1 MVAAPDD
8 VLLLACYELGHQPLS
23 LAWPAAVLRRAG
35 VGVTAVDLA
44 VDSFP
49 RDAAARARFVAI
61 SVPMHTALRLGVR
74 AAQDVRT
81 LNPDAH
87 ICFYGLYAWLNADYL
102 LATVAD
108 SVLAGE
114 VEEELAA
121 WVAGGGWR
129 VAGGQS
135 PSLGERASC
144 PLAPWERVRER
155 ASYPLAPWERVRERA
170 SYPLALWER
179 VRERV

>member
-1 MVAAPDD
+1 MSAAPDD

-35 VGVTAVDLA
+35 VAVTAVDLA
-44 VDSFP
+44 VDPFP
-49 RDAAARARFVAI
+49 RAAATRARFVGI

-74 AAQDVRT
+74 AAQDVRA

-114 VEEELAA
+114 VEEELVG
-121 WVAGGGWR
+121 VATADR
-129 VAGGQS
+129 RPPTTAT
-135 PSLGERASC
+135 
-144 PLAPWERVRER
+144 PLAAVGVETADDRRPVSYTHLTLP
-155 ASYPLAPWERVRERA
+155 ASDLG
-170 SYPLALWER
+170 
-179 VRERV
+179 

>member
-121 WVAGGGWR
+121 WVVGGGWR
-129 VAGGQS
+129 VAG
-135 PSLGERASC
+135 
-144 PLAPWERVRER
+144 VD
-155 ASYPLAPWERVRERA
+155 
-170 SYPLALWER
+170 
-179 VRERV
+179 